1 MTTDRVPLLV
11 RNSCSSTCKTQLP
24 SNSLSEHSNVGTHCR
39 NLDPTLDSEDA
50 RPRFVLKNHRHRRLV
65 VELLILENEAPNGA
79 FNIPTGRRQWI
90 SDIQSISSLKE
101 LRDRIVQT
109 EGLINLKR
117 VPSRI
122 RNSWLQRRA
131 EWRTRLLSLRRP
143 KLTSLVSA
151 VDELR
156 TIVVQIPFCDVCGSG
171 VYNDLNPIVH
181 CANIYNCAKE
191 HWRHVSCLKR
201 ITELESAQHSSTWY
215 VVFSSIFSFLVN
227 NNNKTG
233 TAKRAYMVRVH
244 CPI

>member
-1 MTTDRVPLLV
+1 M
-11 RNSCSSTCKTQLP
+11 
-24 SNSLSEHSNVGTHCR
+24 
-39 NLDPTLDSEDA
+39 
-50 RPRFVLKNHRHRRLV
+50 LKNHRHRRLV

-90 SDIQSISSLKE
+90 SEIQSISSLKE

-117 VPSRI
+117 VPARI

-201 ITELESAQHSSTWY
+201 ITELESAQHGSTWY
-215 VVFSSIFSFLVN
+215 VVFSSLFSLLFSRPFSLSSSSQQQRK
-227 NNNKTG
+227 KTG
-233 TAKRAYMVRVH
+233 TAKRAYTVH
-244 CPI
+244 VLCPI

>member
-11 RNSCSSTCKTQLP
+11 RNSCSNTCKTQLP

-201 ITELESAQHSSTWY
+201 ITELESAQHGSVW
-215 VVFSSIFSFLVN
+215 
-227 NNNKTG
+227 
-233 TAKRAYMVRVH
+233 
-244 CPI
+244 